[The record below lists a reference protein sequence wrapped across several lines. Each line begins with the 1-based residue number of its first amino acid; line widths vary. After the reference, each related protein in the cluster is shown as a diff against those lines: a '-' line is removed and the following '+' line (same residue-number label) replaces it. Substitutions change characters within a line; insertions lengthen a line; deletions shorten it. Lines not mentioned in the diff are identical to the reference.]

1 MKLNKH
7 LVNDGGIEI
16 HNGNRNRLLAF
27 RLVISLIFITSL
39 ALSFTLSIPQISAST
54 SLEPAEISIQD
65 KNLISQSTL
74 QEYSFTDLGINIESL
89 SWFGIGSFELTSNKT
104 FDFNNNGPTLLL
116 LSFTSSGDR
125 PDQPGFEITG
135 EFNSFSYSATMINS
149 IIPTD
154 GVTVREIAIPLYDTS
169 RIFGNYFEITIT
181 AESKHT
187 SGVSGELTI
196 LDNSKF
202 LVGDALAIDSNGEFS
217 TTVYPSSVTGRTSI
231 GGVAVYSALQLTV
244 NNNSL
249 IDTCEFKFTTHVE
262 FQGDISVDLRL
273 IAYDT
278 TDFDF
283 QENETVANGFNA
295 SVKFTPNAGSNI
307 FLLEVLAYGPSIWS
321 TDFNVTFTTSHLTVN
336 YDPDGPG
343 IDLGN
348 LEIPFF
354 HWPGTP
360 VIGVVV
366 LALWVLPYTILKYRE
381 WKKMPGEVEINVLDD
396 DEGINIMDPEGMSS
410 GDDYDD
416 DIEEVFDF
424 DED

>member
-1 MKLNKH
+1 M
-7 LVNDGGIEI
+7 
-16 HNGNRNRLLAF
+16 
-27 RLVISLIFITSL
+27 
-39 ALSFTLSIPQISAST
+39 
-54 SLEPAEISIQD
+54 
-65 KNLISQSTL
+65 
-74 QEYSFTDLGINIESL
+74 
-89 SWFGIGSFELTSNKT
+89 
-104 FDFNNNGPTLLL
+104 
-116 LSFTSSGDR
+116 
-125 PDQPGFEITG
+125 
-135 EFNSFSYSATMINS
+135 
-149 IIPTD
+149 
-154 GVTVREIAIPLYDTS
+154 
-169 RIFGNYFEITIT
+169 
-181 AESKHT
+181 
-187 SGVSGELTI
+187 
-196 LDNSKF
+196 
-202 LVGDALAIDSNGEFS
+202 
-217 TTVYPSSVTGRTSI
+217 
-231 GGVAVYSALQLTV
+231 
-244 NNNSL
+244 
-249 IDTCEFKFTTHVE
+249 
-262 FQGDISVDLRL
+262 

-283 QENETVANGFNA
+283 KENETVANGFNA

-307 FLLEVLAYGPSIWS
+307 FLLEVLAYGPAIWS
-321 TDFNVTFTTSHLTVN
+321 TDFNVTFITSYLTVN

>member
-1 MKLNKH
+1 MNKH

-54 SLEPAEISIQD
+54 SLETAEISIQD

-196 LDNSKF
+196 LGFQRGVFNYCLS
-202 LVGDALAIDSNGEFS
+202 IISN
-217 TTVYPSSVTGRTSI
+217 R
-231 GGVAVYSALQLTV
+231 
-244 NNNSL
+244 
-249 IDTCEFKFTTHVE
+249 
-262 FQGDISVDLRL
+262 
-273 IAYDT
+273 
-278 TDFDF
+278 
-283 QENETVANGFNA
+283 
-295 SVKFTPNAGSNI
+295 
-307 FLLEVLAYGPSIWS
+307 
-321 TDFNVTFTTSHLTVN
+321 
-336 YDPDGPG
+336 
-343 IDLGN
+343 
-348 LEIPFF
+348 
-354 HWPGTP
+354 
-360 VIGVVV
+360 
-366 LALWVLPYTILKYRE
+366 
-381 WKKMPGEVEINVLDD
+381 
-396 DEGINIMDPEGMSS
+396 
-410 GDDYDD
+410 
-416 DIEEVFDF
+416 
-424 DED
+424 